1 MPLSLLDEQDTHF
14 NLHDGEESFPV
25 AKYGL
30 DETQIEKIRAL
41 PKGYADGGMVGP
53 VADVP
58 AYDPTGLY
66 GGNSDVV
73 TSQPL
78 TIAQPY
84 PGVPSSYE
92 LGGIAAEPILT
103 GRDVL
108 ARQNLAADQAIA
120 RKPIDE
126 ATEAQAKQDELISK
140 FNLSPA
146 DAARL
151 APLPS
156 AAPSLGLTST
166 PTPSL
171 DAMAGAQPQAPGY
184 LGYMDQIMG
193 QGIKQP
199 SYELPSEYAQGYQ
212 TMIDASKRQAEA
224 SAQAAEEQAR
234 LYDQHVKEI
243 QLNEIARQKQEQAVQ
258 QDLDKIRNDIA
269 TQKIDPTRVWSNMS
283 TGNRVL
289 AGISIFLG
297 GVAGGMQGTDNKA
310 LKIIN
315 DAIDRDIDTQK
326 SELGKKQNLLAINLQ
341 KYRNIQDAAAATK
354 AQLMAVTQAQV
365 QSAAAKAGG
374 KQALAAAQMF
384 QGQTELE
391 MGKLK
396 MQLAASQLTQNKLTD
411 PRGLTPQ
418 EAMKMSQDI
427 KDTLVQLP
435 TGQYYPAFN
444 AQSAKN
450 VKDVQ
455 ADIYNVM
462 NQIQMA
468 KKFMESGYTLPT
480 TDRNAKAEML
490 SQNILLAAKSDAL
503 FKLGALTNADIDLI
517 KPLIPDVGSFFQERN
532 KAKLQNLENILMGKL
547 NAYYSANLPG
557 LNPSGRQIRETSVF
571 GGR

>member
-41 PKGYADGGMVGP
+41 PKAYADGGMVGP
-53 VADVP
+53 VVDVP

-66 GGNSDVV
+66 
-73 TSQPL
+73 
-78 TIAQPY
+78 
-84 PGVPSSYE
+84 E
-92 LGGIAAEPILT
+92 
-103 GRDVL
+103 
-108 ARQNLAADQAIA
+108 
-120 RKPIDE
+120 
-126 ATEAQAKQDELISK
+126 
-140 FNLSPA
+140 
-146 DAARL
+146 
-151 APLPS
+151 PS
-156 AAPSLGLTST
+156 APEFQVAPSATPAYDDLSLQTQMGAGLPVEQVAPVGLKPETVKSLGLTVPET
-166 PTPSL
+166 SL
-171 DAMAGAQPQAPGY
+171 EQPVPPGAQGAGAAPGY

-193 QGIKQP
+193 KGMQAK
-199 SYELPSEYAQGYQ
+199 SFELPSEYTQGYQ

-234 LYDQHVKEI
+234 LYDQQVKEI

-391 MGKLK
+391 MGKIK
-396 MQLAASQLTQNKLTD
+396 MQLAASQMTQGKLLD
-411 PRGLTPQ
+411 PRGLSPK
-418 EAMKMSQDI
+418 EAMQMNQEIQD
-427 KDTLVQLP
+427 KLVQLP
-435 TGQYYPAFN
+435 NGQYYPAFN
-444 AQSAKN
+444 KESAGK
-450 VKDVQ
+450 VKEVQ
-455 ADIYNVM
+455 TEIYNAL
-462 NQIQMA
+462 NQIQTA
-468 KKFMESGYTLPT
+468 KKFMEQGATLPFT
-480 TDRNAKAEML
+480 ERNAKADMI
-490 SQNILLAAKSDAL
+490 SKSLLATAKSKAL
-503 FKLGALTNADIDLI
+503 FDLGALTSADLDLI
-517 KPLIPDVGSFFQERN
+517 DPLIPDVGSFFQERN

-547 NAYYSANLPG
+547 NGYYSAHLPG
-557 LNPSGRQIRETSVF
+557 LNPAGRQTRETSVF